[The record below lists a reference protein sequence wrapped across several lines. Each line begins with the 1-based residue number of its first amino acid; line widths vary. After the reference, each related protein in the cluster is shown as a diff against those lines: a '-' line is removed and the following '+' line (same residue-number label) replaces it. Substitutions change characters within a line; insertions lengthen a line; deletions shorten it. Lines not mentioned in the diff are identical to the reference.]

1 MNVTTNII
9 ADVLRPNVLPMIWAK
24 AGDSN
29 SRHLNITVAANG
41 IAQAIP
47 PAANVR
53 FNARRFDGQSKS
65 FNGSVSEGI
74 ASITLP
80 DWLLEIDGLADCSV
94 TIEVDDAVL
103 TTLDFQ
109 IYVQAAQANSLE
121 KTIYYV
127 TGDLVPGT
135 YYLFIGNLP
144 YSFTLTEI
152 APAGG
157 VIAFDPTNTSATVY
171 QNESRTSIVE
181 SGIVV
186 TQQATGTFLPLTGYD
201 TSDATATAADIL
213 VGKTAYAADGKVTG
227 TYEPAVLIAKKI
239 TENGLYLAEEDNA
252 DGFSEVEVDTPVPTF
267 MEKTIT
273 GNGTYQ
279 ASDDHVDGYNEVTV
293 EILGNIGLLING
305 SIQKLSAI
313 DFAGATNI
321 RYWACAYLSNLTDV
335 VVPDTILGIGT
346 HAFYQ
351 CTNIKNLTV
360 PFIGSGD
367 MSPYRYHLGY
377 FFGNDNNPSS
387 QSSDIPKTLEN
398 LTITSASLIS
408 TSAMQDCNHIKTV
421 VVSSLNL
428 REIDSAA
435 FLRCSALQSITFL
448 ATTPPLLASSNAFN
462 GTNNCPIYVPAA
474 RVNAYK
480 AATNWSA
487 YASRIQA
494 IPE

>member
-94 TIEVDDAVL
+94 TIKVDDAIL

-109 IYVQAAQANSLE
+109 IYVQAAQTNSLE
-121 KTIYYV
+121 KTIYYA
-127 TGDLVPGT
+127 TSMMVPGE

-181 SGIVV
+181 SGITV

-213 VGKTAYAADGKVTG
+213 VGKTAYTADGKVTG
-227 TYEPAVLIAKKI
+227 TYEPAVLIAKTI
-239 TENGLYLAEEDNA
+239 TENGLYSAVA
-252 DGFSEVEVDTPVPTF
+252 DG
-267 MEKTIT
+267 
-273 GNGTYQ
+273 
-279 ASDDHVDGYNEVTV
+279 ADGYSEVTV
-293 EILGNIGLLING
+293 TVINNLFQQIVDRTISGNVSAEDLIGITYIG
-305 SIQKLSAI
+305 KWT
-313 DFAGATNI
+313 FYECT
-321 RYWACAYLSNLTDV
+321 NLTGISIPEGVRQIGEHAFDYCISLRTV
-335 VVPDTILGIGT
+335 TIPSTIRGIGGF
-346 HAFYQ
+346 AFQ
-351 CTNIKNLTV
+351 T
-360 PFIGSGD
+360 G
-367 MSPYRYHLGY
+367 RA
-377 FFGNDNNPSS
+377 
-387 QSSDIPKTLEN
+387 LE
-398 LTITSASLIS
+398 
-408 TSAMQDCNHIKTV
+408 
-421 VVSSLNL
+421 
-428 REIDSAA
+428 
-435 FLRCSALQSITFL
+435 SITIL
-448 ATTPPLLASSNAFN
+448 ATTPPSLGNPQVFIGGS
-462 GTNNCPIYVPAA
+462 NCPIYVPAA
-474 RVNAYK
+474 SVETYK
-480 AATNWSA
+480 TATNWSA
-487 YASRIQA
+487 IASRIQA
-494 IPE
+494 IPG

>member
-9 ADVLRPNVLPMIWAK
+9 ADVARPNVLPMIWAK

-47 PAANVR
+47 PAASVR
-53 FNARRFDGQSKS
+53 FNARRFDRQSKS
-65 FNGSVSEGI
+65 FNGSVNEGI
-74 ASITLP
+74 ANITLP

-94 TIEVDDAVL
+94 TIKVDDAVL

-127 TGDLVPGT
+127 TGELVPET

-181 SGIVV
+181 SGIAV
-186 TQQATGTFLPLTGYD
+186 TQQATGTFLPLTGYN

-213 VGKTAYAADGKVTG
+213 VGKTAYTADGKTTG
-227 TYEPAVLIAKKI
+227 TYEPAVLIAKTI

-252 DGFSEVEVDTPVPTF
+252 DGYSEVETLIAGNLPKVADG
-267 MEKTIT
+267 TIVNLSELDLT
-273 GNGTYQ
+273 G
-279 ASDDHVDGYNEVTV
+279 AS
-293 EILGNIGLLING
+293 
-305 SIQKLSAI
+305 
-313 DFAGATNI
+313 NI
-321 RYWACAYLSNLTDV
+321 RVY
-335 VVPDTILGIGT
+335 
-346 HAFYQ
+346 AFQ
-351 CTNIKNLTV
+351 QI
-360 PFIGSGD
+360 
-367 MSPYRYHLGY
+367 H
-377 FFGNDNNPSS
+377 
-387 QSSDIPKTLEN
+387 
-398 LTITSASLIS
+398 SLIS
-408 TSAMQDCNHIKTV
+408 CSIPNSVTSINMGAFSNCTNLETITIPTSVTYIGQEAFYRCNLKTV
-421 VVSSLNL
+421 VIPNNVTYIGGQAFAYCSNMLAITVLAIAPPTLGSS
-428 REIDSAA
+428 S
-435 FLRCSALQSITFL
+435 TF
-448 ATTPPLLASSNAFN
+448 NN
-462 GTNNCPIYVPAA
+462 TNNCPIYVPAA
-474 RVNAYK
+474 SVDAYK
-480 AATNWSA
+480 GATNWSA

-494 IPE
+494 IPG

>member
-74 ASITLP
+74 ANITLP

-94 TIEVDDAVL
+94 TIKVDDAIL

-109 IYVQAAQANSLE
+109 IYVQAAQTNSLE

-127 TGDLVPGT
+127 TGDLVPET

-186 TQQATGTFLPLTGYD
+186 TQQASGMFLPATGYD

-213 VGKTAYAADGKVTG
+213 VGKTAYTADGKVTG
-227 TYEPAVLIAKKI
+227 TYKPAVLIAKTI

-252 DGFSEVEVDTPVPTF
+252 DGFSEVEVVTPVPTF

-279 ASDDHVDGYNEVTV
+279 ASDDHVDGYSEVTV
-293 EILGNIGLLING
+293 EVPIPVNKTVQIAEKTLVELTVDDLN
-305 SIQKLSAI
+305 
-313 DFAGATNI
+313 GATKISENVFSGFYKLKTVALPDSVKTI
-321 RYWACAYLSNLTDV
+321 ESKAFYWSYYITSFTFGNGVQTIDSNACEHLDLLTSITLPSSITSIGHRSFYDCRGLTSF
-335 VVPDTILGIGT
+335 TILATNPPRLIDT
-346 HAFYQ
+346 TAF
-351 CTNIKNLTV
+351 
-360 PFIGSGD
+360 
-367 MSPYRYHLGY
+367 
-377 FFGNDNNPSS
+377 DN
-387 QSSDIPKTLEN
+387 
-398 LTITSASLIS
+398 
-408 TSAMQDCNHIKTV
+408 
-421 VVSSLNL
+421 
-428 REIDSAA
+428 
-435 FLRCSALQSITFL
+435 
-448 ATTPPLLASSNAFN
+448 
-462 GTNNCPIYVPAA
+462 TNNCPIYVPAA
-474 RVNAYK
+474 SVDAYK

-487 YASRIQA
+487 LASRIQA

>member
-47 PAANVR
+47 PAANVH

-65 FNGSVSEGI
+65 FNGFVNEGI
-74 ASITLP
+74 ANITLP

-94 TIEVDDAVL
+94 TIKVDDAVL

-109 IYVQAAQANSLE
+109 IYVQAAQTNSLE

-152 APAGG
+152 APAGS
-157 VIAFDPTNTSATVY
+157 VIAFDPTNTSAAVY

-181 SGIVV
+181 SGIAV

-213 VGKTAYAADGKVTG
+213 VGKTAYTADGKVTG
-227 TYEPAVLIAKKI
+227 TYEPAVLIAKTI

-252 DGFSEVEVDTPVPTF
+252 DGFSEVEVIIPSKIGAVAD
-267 MEKTIT
+267 KTVTKLTAYDLEGATKIGDRVFQNCT
-273 GNGTYQ
+273 NLVSAVIPDSATSIGNYAFFNCTALTSVTIGNGVTSIGTY
-279 ASDDHVDGYNEVTV
+279 AFNTCSILANVIIPDSVMSIAYMAFSYCFGLESVTIGTGITNIANDAFLNCNNLRSIT
-293 EILGNIGLLING
+293 IL
-305 SIQKLSAI
+305 
-313 DFAGATNI
+313 ATNPPT
-321 RYWACAYLSNLTDV
+321 LSSAD
-335 VVPDTILGIGT
+335 
-346 HAFYQ
+346 AFR
-351 CTNIKNLTV
+351 I
-360 PFIGSGD
+360 
-367 MSPYRYHLGY
+367 
-377 FFGNDNNPSS
+377 
-387 QSSDIPKTLEN
+387 
-398 LTITSASLIS
+398 
-408 TSAMQDCNHIKTV
+408 
-421 VVSSLNL
+421 
-428 REIDSAA
+428 
-435 FLRCSALQSITFL
+435 
-448 ATTPPLLASSNAFN
+448 
-462 GTNNCPIYVPAA
+462 TNNCPIYVPAA
-474 RVNAYK
+474 SVNTYK

-487 YASRIQA
+487 LASRIQA
-494 IPE
+494 IPG

>member
-47 PAANVR
+47 PAAIVR

-65 FNGSVSEGI
+65 FNGSVNEGI
-74 ASITLP
+74 ANITLP
-80 DWLLEIDGLADCSV
+80 DWLLEIDGLSDCSV
-94 TIEVDDAVL
+94 TIKVDDAVL

-109 IYVQAAQANSLE
+109 IYVQAAQTNSLE
-121 KTIYYV
+121 KTIYYL
-127 TGDLVPGT
+127 TGELVPET

-186 TQQATGTFLPLTGYD
+186 TQQATGSFLPLTGYD

-213 VGKTAYAADGKVTG
+213 VGKTAYTADGKATG
-227 TYEPAVLIAKKI
+227 TYEPAVLIAKTI
-239 TENGLYLAEEDNA
+239 TENGLYLAEEDSA

-279 ASDDHVDGYNEVTV
+279 ASDDHVDGYSEVTV
-293 EILGNIGLLING
+293 EVPVQINKLPQVVDKTVTLLTADD
-305 SIQKLSAI
+305 L
-313 DFAGATNI
+313 AGATKIGSNVFQN
-321 RYWACAYLSNLTDV
+321 LSTLISVEIPNSATRIENSAFRVCNNLTTV
-335 VVPDTILGIGT
+335 TIPSSITFIGDSSFSGCT
-346 HAFYQ
+346 SL
-351 CTNIKNLTV
+351 TNITIPSAV
-360 PFIGSGD
+360 TSIGSG
-367 MSPYRYHLGY
+367 SFYGC
-377 FFGNDNNPSS
+377 
-387 QSSDIPKTLEN
+387 
-398 LTITSASLIS
+398 
-408 TSAMQDCNHIKTV
+408 SAMT
-421 VVSSLNL
+421 
-428 REIDSAA
+428 
-435 FLRCSALQSITFL
+435 SITIL
-448 ATTPPLLASSNAFN
+448 ATVPPTLGNAAVFTD
-462 GTNNCPIYVPAA
+462 TNNCPIYVPAES
-474 RVNAYK
+474 VNAYK
-480 AATNWSA
+480 TATNWSA